1 MADQESRSLEEDE
14 IPAGLTGDDLVE
26 MYRLMLLGRRF
37 TEQALEWYA
46 QGRVP
51 QGLHPSIGQEAVGVG
66 ACYGLQPGDWVLPSL
81 RTSEAFWTRGVTVL
95 DQLNAMMGNVDS
107 ISGGKETSHH
117 AGYPDQGILAVTGI
131 VGSAVPVA
139 TGAAMALRM
148 QGKDGVVVCFF
159 GDGAANRG
167 DFHEGMNLAAIFKA
181 PVVFVCE
188 NNLYAQKVPAAAA
201 MAITDIADRASGYGM
216 PGRVVDG
223 QDVLAV
229 YGETQAAVERA
240 RSGDGPTLLECKT
253 YRFKTHYPI
262 FEEERPAEEIEKW
275 VKRDPIAI
283 LGDRLI
289 AQGRLEYSTIETME
303 RAIGEELAQAIGRAE
318 VTPQPD
324 PRNVFTEI
332 YAESWETREQ

>member
-1 MADQESRSLEEDE
+1 MAEKETQRLSEHE
-14 IPAGLTGDDLVE
+14 IATDLTGDDLLE

-37 TEQALEWYA
+37 TERALEWYTE
-46 QGRVP
+46 GRVP

-66 ACYGLQPGDWVLPSL
+66 ACYGLREGDWVLPSL

-117 AGYPDQGILAVTGI
+117 AGYPDRGILAVTGI
-131 VGSAVPVA
+131 VGSAIPVA

-148 QGKDGVVVCFF
+148 QGRDAVVACFF

-167 DFHEGMNLAAIFKA
+167 DFHEGINLAAVFKA
-181 PVVFVCE
+181 PVIFVCE
-188 NNLYAQKVPAAAA
+188 NNLYAQKVPAKVA
-201 MAITDIADRASGYGM
+201 MAITDIADRAIGYGI

-229 YGETQAAVERA
+229 HKATQEAVERA
-240 RSGDGPTLLECKT
+240 REGAGPTLLECKT
-253 YRFKTHYPI
+253 YRFKPHYPI
-262 FEEERPAEEIEKW
+262 FEEERPTEEIEKW
-275 VKRDPIAI
+275 LKRDPIAI

-289 AQGRLEYSTIETME
+289 SQNRLDAAGIDVMD
-303 RAIGEELAQAIGRAE
+303 RAIGEELDQAIERAE
-318 VTPQPD
+318 ATAPPD
-324 PRNVFTEI
+324 PQNVFTQI
-332 YAESWETREQ
+332 YGDS